1 MSVSRDFALFH
12 YKSVK
17 IECCENYD
25 GVPNHEAFVKFAC
38 RNNYRQLQCPLCFNV
53 FQFFV
58 SVLRHVLV
66 KDVKSKLVFV
76 SFHVIYSFESI
87 SINCLFTNQ
96 LFT

>member
-1 MSVSRDFALFH
+1 MSVSRDFALFR

-66 KDVKSKLVFV
+66 KDVKSKLVYFCLCDLFQTSHV
-76 SFHVIYSFESI
+76 S
-87 SINCLFTNQ
+87 NLKLFFY
-96 LFT
+96 FTS